1 MSTIRLWKRVF
12 AGAALVAGLLLASAG
27 TSVAQAE
34 EAHSNYVATCATITN
49 TFSGFPNLPNNTVTE
64 KIRIDGVFQTLRTFV
79 FNGPTG
85 VDNIPINLESG
96 HHGLDVFS
104 KWNTNGVQGGRDQ
117 PAHVN
122 CVNPVLF
129 VHGFE
134 SAGSNFASQAMRFE
148 SNGYQP
154 DSVMEL
160 DYDSTA
166 AFGIHA
172 EVNKQIDEAIATL
185 KERTG
190 SAKVDVI
197 GHSEGTSVMYT
208 YLTEGEGE
216 EAAARKANVGHYAN
230 LDGQNKNPGVPTLA
244 VWAGRGTPGRSMEGA
259 ENFTLPNATH
269 VQTSTSYQT
278 FQQVYKF
285 FRGELPKHNIV
296 RQKETIQLAGKAL
309 EFPQNSGLA
318 GDTVQV
324 WPVDGNGVRTTAT
337 PLASFLITDPTTGGG
352 AWGPVTA
359 KPGVRYEFA
368 LVKPPLK
375 TIHVYMEPFVRSNY
389 AIRLLG
395 SLPIE
400 THVGTSPKSSGVLM
414 IRYEEYWG
422 NEPGQNDELLANGL
436 NLCTAALCPV
446 SKQVNAYFAINWE
459 GKEETTLNEDPV
471 LSGLPFIQAAQV
483 YIPGSA
489 PPNATVSYQLK
500 SRNGG
505 KLRTLKIP
513 NWEGTTDQP
522 TIYWDDFE
530 KLKF

>member
-1 MSTIRLWKRVF
+1 MRKKAFV
-12 AGAALVAGLLLASAG
+12 GAAVVAALMLASVGA
-27 TSVAQAE
+27 SAAQAE
-34 EAHSNYVATCATITN
+34 AQSNYTATCATITN
-49 TFSGFPNLPNNTVTE
+49 TFTGFPNLPNNTVTE
-64 KIRIDGVFQTLRTFV
+64 KVRIDGVFQPLRTFE

-85 VDNIPINLESG
+85 VDSIPINLPSG
-96 HHGLDVFS
+96 HHSLDVFS
-104 KWNTNGVQGGRDQ
+104 QWNTNGVKGGRDQ
-117 PAHVN
+117 TLAHGIN

-148 SNGYQP
+148 SNKYPP
-154 DSVMEL
+154 DWVMEL

-166 AFGIHA
+166 AVGIHA

-190 SAKVDVI
+190 SAQVDVI

-230 LDGQNKNPGVPTLA
+230 LDGQNKHPGVPTLA
-244 VWAGRGTPGRSMEGA
+244 VWAGRGTPGRNMAGA

-269 VQTSTSYQT
+269 VQTSTSYET
-278 FQQVYKF
+278 FRQVYKF
-285 FRGELPKHNIV
+285 FRGVEPTQNIKKV
-296 RQKETIQLAGKAL
+296 KGTIQLAGKAL

-324 WPVDGNGVRTTAT
+324 WPVDGNGARTTAT
-337 PLASFLITDPTTGGG
+337 PLASFAITDPTTGGG

-359 KPGVRYEFA
+359 TTGQRYEFA

-400 THVGTSPKSSGVLM
+400 SHVGTSPKSSGVLM

-459 GKEETTLNEDPV
+459 NKEETTLNEDPV

-483 YIPGSA
+483 YIPGSN
-489 PPNATVSYQLK
+489 PPTATVTYQLK

-513 NWEGTTDQP
+513 NWEGTIDQP

-530 KLKF
+530 KLKFP